1 MPNHL
6 PTVLCLVAPAL
17 AATLIAVSCTRA
29 SQTSLDGA
37 NPTVQE
43 RGRPPQV
50 GPEVMQQ
57 MMADRTVRPLCLAI
71 SPDGGT
77 LAAACT
83 NRLVYL
89 LAPFSG
95 QQRMTL
101 SGVQLGYIRGLAFL
115 PGTKT
120 IAAISDDKQLRLW
133 DTDSGK
139 LLKTRL
145 ALRDQDEA
153 GLPPLLPTSLAV
165 SPDGGL
171 IALAGAGTADRSG
184 IIRLDDK
191 SFFEIR
197 VYDAKTDDLKW
208 SHIARR
214 GFLNRLAFS
223 PDCKTLAG
231 DTSADVRLWD
241 AKTGKLNQV
250 LEQEFKSPSGGIWDI
265 TFSPGNQHMAGYG
278 TALVEGKRKSWLTLW
293 NLPSGAILHSTEAG
307 EFSGATA
314 PGTLA
319 FSPDGKSLATACTA
333 IASGPISILGNNVR
347 IGDKVINH
355 VKLWD
360 VATGSL
366 KWKSPPGDY
375 GLVASL
381 VFSPDGLSV
390 YCCDLSAVS
399 RIDTRTGQTRK
410 DLMCPANDP
419 PK

>member
-1 MPNHL
+1 MLIHPL
-6 PTVLCLVAPAL
+6 AISSLISPTEGAILVAASLVQAPQAPR
-17 AATLIAVSCTRA
+17 AGAYPGRQQPRQPREAVKNA
-29 SQTSLDGA
+29 
-37 NPTVQE
+37 V
-43 RGRPPQV
+43 V
-50 GPEVMQQ
+50 
-57 MMADRTVRPLCLAI
+57 DRTVRPFCLAI

-95 QQRMTL
+95 QQRITL

-115 PGTKT
+115 PGSKT

-145 ALRDQDEA
+145 ALRDKEEA

-171 IALAGAGTADRSG
+171 IAVAGAGTADRSG
-184 IIRLDDK
+184 IVRLDEK

-223 PDCKTLAG
+223 PNGKTLAG

-250 LEQEFKSPSGGIWDI
+250 LEQVFKPPFGGIWDI
-265 TFSPGNQHMAGYG
+265 AFSPDNRSMAGYG
-278 TALVEGKRKSWLTLW
+278 TAVVDGKRKSWLTLW
-293 NLPSGAILHSTEAG
+293 SLPSGATLHSTEAG
-307 EFSGATA
+307 EASAATA

-319 FSPDGKSLATACTA
+319 FSPDGKSLATAA
-333 IASGPISILGNNVR
+333 AGIASGPISIRGKNVG
-347 IGDKVINH
+347 IGQKVVNF

-360 VATGSL
+360 VAKGSL
-366 KWKSPPGDY
+366 KWTSPAGDF
-375 GLVASL
+375 GQVTSL
-381 VFSPDGLSV
+381 SFSPDGLSI
-390 YCCDLSAVS
+390 YCCDSSAIS
-399 RIDTRTGQTRK
+399 RIDARTGQTRK
-410 DLMCPANDP
+410 DLMTPGSIATN
-419 PK
+419 